1 MYAAFAAFNLSRLFF
16 ADEII
21 IDKVF
26 TYNTLFVGI
35 AFLITNYLKG
45 VFFALFSNRSG
56 AVRSVQHPSRSQK
69 IIKKYALLGASHFC
83 G

>member
-1 MYAAFAAFNLSRLFF
+1 MYAAFSAFNLSRLFF

-35 AFLITNYLKG
+35 AFLIYSIPKRR
-45 VFFALFSNRSG
+45 LFC
-56 AVRSVQHPSRSQK
+56 AF
-69 IIKKYALLGASHFC
+69 L
-83 G
+83 

>member
-1 MYAAFAAFNLSRLFF
+1 LKFIRFF
-16 ADEII
+16 
-21 IDKVF
+21 DKIKK
-26 TYNTLFVGI
+26 VGI
-35 AFLITNYLKG
+35 AFLIPNYLKG
-45 VFFALFSNRSG
+45 GFFALFCDRSG